1 MSQFPISFW
10 LCFLTCNFVL
20 LGLARNMPAFSIRN
34 IKYPMHE
41 YIPLQSIPA
50 YLWFSEWEI
59 HDFGNPSFF
68 VGGEAP

>member
-1 MSQFPISFW
+1 M
-10 LCFLTCNFVL
+10 L